1 MSETNKTE
9 VEPDPDTQTSVQE
22 DLVDRADGELEGEFE
37 DAVQDEDAYD
47 EAAYDEIEDDLHDE
61 RGMSW
66 SSRLLLALLLLL
78 GGGALA
84 LWGGPRLAPH
94 LPAWASPAVPYL
106 VPGAD
111 QASVQV
117 DGLRSELEER
127 LAALESAPGA
137 EAVKTEIAGELSALR
152 DETDTKLSALGDTV
166 ASSDGGSVEARLSQL
181 ETRIEGIDT
190 RVESIATSIT
200 ALGDGGGALSA
211 DAAAQLTANASSLDG
226 IRAEVSAL
234 AAKTGTLSQRIDD
247 VQVAAERRVEEAK
260 AEATEI
266 AQVAE
271 QSKVAA
277 ELESKLG
284 AISQA
289 LDEGGNYADPLSF
302 VAANS
307 AVTIPEALSG
317 PAETG
322 VAALDTLREEFDVK
336 SHAVIKSS
344 IRDQSSD
351 GAMGKLGS
359 FLRSQVA
366 TRSVKPIEGDS
377 LNAVLSRMTAQLSAG
392 DLGAVLAEST
402 SLDDF
407 SKAYLSDWLEQV
419 TTRHRAVV
427 AFGNLASEIS

>member
-9 VEPDPDTQTSVQE
+9 VEPDPDTQTSVTE
-22 DLVDRADGELEGEFE
+22 DHADR
-37 DAVQDEDAYD
+37 
-47 EAAYDEIEDDLHDE
+47 IEDDLEETVHDEAGYDETAYDDVEDDHHDE

-66 SSRLLLALLLLL
+66 AARLLLALLLLI

-84 LWGGPRLAPH
+84 LWGGPKLAPN
-94 LPAWASPAVPYL
+94 LPAWASPVVPFL
-106 VPGAD
+106 MPGAD
-111 QASVQV
+111 QASAQV

-137 EAVKTEIAGELSALR
+137 DAVKSEIAGELSALR
-152 DETDTKLSALGDTV
+152 EATDTKLSALGDTV
-166 ASSDGGSVEARLSQL
+166 AASDGGAIEARLSQL
-181 ETRIEGIDT
+181 ETRIEGIDS
-190 RVESIATSIT
+190 RVESIASSIT
-200 ALGDGGGALSA
+200 DLGAGGGDLSA
-211 DAAAQLTANASSLDG
+211 DAAAQLAANASSLDG

-234 AAKTGTLSQRIDD
+234 AAKTGSLSQRIDD
-247 VQVAAERRVEEAK
+247 VQVAAERRVEEVR

-266 AQVAE
+266 TQAAE
-271 QSKVAA
+271 QSKVSA
-277 ELESKLG
+277 ELDSKLG

-289 LDEGGNYADPLSF
+289 LVDGGGYADHLSF

-307 AVTIPEALSG
+307 AVTIPDALSG
-317 PAETG
+317 PADTG
-322 VAALDTLREEFDVK
+322 VVPLDVLRTEFDVK
-336 SHAVIKSS
+336 SHAVIKSA
-344 IRDQSSD
+344 IRDQSGD
-351 GAMGKLGS
+351 GTMGKLGS

-427 AFGNLASEIS
+427 AFGNLSSEIS